1 MDQSTWQ
8 QVVDL
13 AEVISKKLRADGN
26 PHQSIIITQNQI
38 KLVSDD
44 KGTPLPQPEG
54 LTPRK

>member
-1 MDQSTWQ
+1 MDQSTWK

-13 AEVISKKLRADGN
+13 AEVISKKLRTDGN